1 MEFIMQQGKESMSTS
16 DRVARL
22 VLAAALVL
30 TVVAIAVVG
39 PNTALLAATAATAE
53 GAHRM
58 PPAKDAASHT
68 APESH
73 ANYFLAPIMAPER
86 NFRSLARRSKT

>member
-1 MEFIMQQGKESMSTS
+1 MQQRKESMSTS

-39 PNTALLAATAATAE
+39 PNTALLATTVAVAE
-53 GAHRM
+53 GVHRV
-58 PPAKDAASHT
+58 PPAKNAAPHPAT
-68 APESH
+68 ESH

-86 NFRSLARRSKT
+86 NFRSQARRSRS